1 MLINNV
7 LKTDKGKI
15 YIFMILESESF
26 YISEKKN
33 YVGKRFRLFNENLYV
48 F

>member
-15 YIFMILESESF
+15 HIFMILESESF
-26 YISEKKN
+26 YISEKN
-33 YVGKRFRLFNENLYV
+33 YGQKVQIV
-48 F
+48 Q